1 MKNNKVL
8 YTEFFF
14 YGQVM
19 DVTHNHKKILSIAAD
34 SSSGGLIS
42 DFFDIKKEQDKLTV
56 SDADKYTLL
65 PGTIKKIASRN
76 ILITNKGT
84 IVQLPYV
91 FGASKTGK
99 LQYIDDIAKFKSDPS
114 SFNIKDKI
122 ILTDTYDAEMYPV
135 VSAMRAKA
143 LIVFVGNYKH
153 ISTAYHTCSSFGI
166 IFGYGKHFTKDALY
180 KYLKACDGKYVWLD
194 TLFNRLL
201 IIDDKPSFIGKYEF
215 DLDEI
220 MGYK

>member
-1 MKNNKVL
+1 
-8 YTEFFF
+8 
-14 YGQVM
+14 
-19 DVTHNHKKILSIAAD
+19 
-34 SSSGGLIS
+34 
-42 DFFDIKKEQDKLTV
+42 
-56 SDADKYTLL
+56 
-65 PGTIKKIASRN
+65 
-76 ILITNKGT
+76 
-84 IVQLPYV
+84 
-91 FGASKTGK
+91 
-99 LQYIDDIAKFKSDPS
+99 
-114 SFNIKDKI
+114 
-122 ILTDTYDAEMYPV
+122 LTDTYDAEMYPV

-153 ISTAYHTCSSFGI
+153 ISTAYHTYSSFGI
-166 IFGYGKHFTKDALY
+166 IFGYGKQFTKDALY